1 MKVTDLKGKTIGTSV
16 YGGYTNNIPALQKVF
31 DYLLDTKEI
40 SKRLDARA
48 LTDLRYHPKAP
59 R

>member
-16 YGGYTNNIPALQKVF
+16 YGGDTSNVPALQKVF

-40 SKRLDARA
+40 SKRLEARP
-48 LTDLRYHPKAP
+48 LTDLRHHPKAP

>member
-1 MKVTDLKGKTIGTSV
+1 MKVIDLKGKTIGTSV
-16 YGGYTNNIPALQKVF
+16 YGGSTNNVPALQKVF
-31 DYLLDTKEI
+31 DSLLDTKEI

-48 LTDLRYHPKAP
+48 LTDLRHHLKAP

>member
-16 YGGYTNNIPALQKVF
+16 DGGYTNNVPALQKVF

-40 SKRLDARA
+40 SKRLDAR
-48 LTDLRYHPKAP
+48 
-59 R
+59 